1 MATTTV
7 ANRRALG
14 QWFTA
19 APVAEL
25 AIAALAPIDRGARV
39 IDPTCGDGAFLAAAH
54 AAGLRSLTGLEIDR
68 DAAAKAR
75 ARLPRATIVDGDA
88 LSPGL
93 VGQLGVFDL
102 AVGNPPWVRA
112 GRIDPAVKR
121 ARAEVLATDWP
132 ELDAAL
138 IDAIARHADLAATCL
153 LRALRLVRPG
163 GRVALVLSTALL
175 DADGAVA
182 LWTAVERIANV
193 RALITAPAERWF
205 PDAAVNP
212 MLVIAERHAG
222 APVAR
227 TPRLLRLTAPTHV
240 AARALGLDAI
250 ASLSDERR
258 VDPHERP
265 GARAA
270 RTPRRQA
277 AKTSGRLRRAEHTPS
292 RAKPETVSPSAWR
305 LGALAANP
313 GLAHAPGVGESPHT
327 ESPHAES
334 PHAELPRAASAAAW
348 GPALRAPAAWFAWR
362 EAAGDMLVPLRE
374 LAEVRRGLT
383 TGANHVFYLRREVA
397 REHRLEAKY
406 LAPVVRSPFNG
417 SPAPIAIAPG
427 ESPLV
432 AIALPPDIA
441 LAKVPRIAA
450 WLRDHEREALATSAA
465 RRDPWW
471 SLPVNPARLFLAKAY
486 GPRFV
491 QRLADVPVL
500 ADQRV
505 YALHPRDGVDLVA
518 LAAVLNA
525 LPTALALESLGR
537 GSMGFGAVEW
547 TVHDA
552 LELPVLDVRRADK
565 RTIARLHAA
574 LAGFTRRPIEHVRL
588 ERDRA
593 DRRELDATAMALA
606 PGGDLADEMWT
617 ALLASVALRDRYLLP
632 SV

>member
-1 MATTTV
+1 MATTT
-7 ANRRALG
+7 AAERRALG

-25 AIAALAPIDRGARV
+25 AIAALGVRA
-39 IDPTCGDGAFLAAAH
+39 
-54 AAGLRSLTGLEIDR
+54 LTGVEIDR
-68 DAAAKAR
+68 DAAAQAR
-75 ARLPRATIVDGDA
+75 ARLPHATILDGDA
-88 LSPGL
+88 LAPGL
-93 VGQLGVFDL
+93 VDRLGTFDL
-102 AVGNPPWVRA
+102 AIGNPPWVRA
-112 GRIDPAVKR
+112 GRIDPAIKR
-121 ARAEVLATDWP
+121 ARADVLATDWP
-132 ELDAAL
+132 DLDPAL

-175 DADGAVA
+175 DADGAAA
-182 LWTAVERIANV
+182 LWTAVERIASV

-205 PDAAVNP
+205 PTAAVNP
-212 MLVIAERHAG
+212 MLLIAERHSG
-222 APVAR
+222 AAATS
-227 TPRLLRLTAPTHV
+227 TPRMVRLTVPTHV
-240 AARALGLDAI
+240 AAQASGLDAI
-250 ASLSDERR
+250 ATRADERR
-258 VDPHERP
+258 PEPIGATATRVDAAM
-265 GARAA
+265 GRAGF
-270 RTPRRQA
+270 
-277 AKTSGRLRRAEHTPS
+277 SS
-292 RAKPETVSPSAWR
+292 
-305 LGALAANP
+305 
-313 GLAHAPGVGESPHT
+313 
-327 ESPHAES
+327 
-334 PHAELPRAASAAAW
+334 W

-362 EAAGDMLVPLRE
+362 AAAGDAVVPLRE

-383 TGANHVFYLRREVA
+383 TGANHVFYLRRDVA
-397 REHRLEAKY
+397 KEHRLEKKY

-432 AIALPPDIA
+432 AIALPPELD

-450 WLRDHEREALATSAA
+450 WLRGHEREALATSAA

-471 SLPVNPARLFLAKAY
+471 ALPAHPARLFLAKAY

-491 QRLADVPVL
+491 QRLADVPML

-525 LPTALALESLGR
+525 LPTALAIESLGR

-565 RTIARLHAA
+565 KTIARLHAA
-574 LAGFTRRPIEHVRL
+574 LAGFARRPIEHLRL
-588 ERDRA
+588 EHDRA
-593 DRRELDATAMALA
+593 DRRELDAAAMALA
-606 PGGDLADEMWT
+606 PGGELAPAMWT
-617 ALLASVALRDRYLLP
+617 ALLASVVLRDRYLLP
-632 SV
+632 AV

>member
-1 MATTTV
+1 MAATTTP
-7 ANRRALG
+7 ADRRALG

-25 AIAALAPIDRGARV
+25 ALAALAPLDPQARV
-39 IDPTCGDGAFLAAAH
+39 IDPTCGDGAFLAAAA
-54 AAGLRSLTGLEIDR
+54 AAGVRALTGVEIDR
-68 DAAAKAR
+68 EAAAQAR
-75 ARLPRATIVDGDA
+75 ARLPRATIVDGDVLA
-88 LSPGL
+88 PGL
-93 VGQLGVFDL
+93 VEQLGVFDL
-102 AVGNPPWVRA
+102 AIGNPPWVRA
-112 GRIDPAVKR
+112 GRIDPAIKH
-121 ARAEVLATDWP
+121 ARAEALAADWP
-132 ELDAAL
+132 QLEAPL

-175 DADGAVA
+175 DADGAAA
-182 LWTAVERIANV
+182 LWTAVERIASV

-222 APVAR
+222 AAVAS
-227 TPRLLRLTAPTHV
+227 TPRLLRLTVPTHV
-240 AARALGLDAI
+240 AAHAVGLDAI
-250 ASLSDERR
+250 AALAEERR
-258 VDPHERP
+258 PAAADTGRAAEGRTTRRRSTRPHTAVP
-265 GARAA
+265 GA
-270 RTPRRQA
+270 
-277 AKTSGRLRRAEHTPS
+277 
-292 RAKPETVSPSAWR
+292 
-305 LGALAANP
+305 GA
-313 GLAHAPGVGESPHT
+313 ST
-327 ESPHAES
+327 
-334 PHAELPRAASAAAW
+334 W

-362 EAAGDMLVPLRE
+362 AVAGDAVVPLRE

-383 TGANHVFYLRREVA
+383 TGANHVFYLRRDDA
-397 REHRLEAKY
+397 KRHRLEPKY
-406 LAPVVRSPFNG
+406 LAPVIRSPFNG
-417 SPAPIAIAPG
+417 SPAPIAISPG

-432 AIALPPDIA
+432 AIALPPETPF
-441 LAKVPRIAA
+441 AKVPRIAA
-450 WLRDHEREALATSAA
+450 WLREHEREALGTSAA

-471 SLPVNPARLFLAKAY
+471 SLPVHPARLFLAKAY

-491 QRLADVPVL
+491 QRLADVPML

-505 YALHPRDGVDLVA
+505 YALHPRDGVDLGA

-565 RTIARLHAA
+565 QTIARLHTA
-574 LAGFTRRPIEHVRL
+574 LAGFARRPIEHVRL

-593 DRRELDATAMALA
+593 DRAELDAAVMALA
-606 PGGDLADEMWT
+606 PGRELAAEMWT

-632 SV
+632 AVS

>member
-1 MATTTV
+1 MTRCCSP
-7 ANRRALG
+7 RRG
-14 QWFTA
+14 GS
-19 APVAEL
+19 
-25 AIAALAPIDRGARV
+25 R
-39 IDPTCGDGAFLAAAH
+39 
-54 AAGLRSLTGLEIDR
+54 LR
-68 DAAAKAR
+68 
-75 ARLPRATIVDGDA
+75 P
-88 LSPGL
+88 
-93 VGQLGVFDL
+93 
-102 AVGNPPWVRA
+102 
-112 GRIDPAVKR
+112 
-121 ARAEVLATDWP
+121 
-132 ELDAAL
+132 
-138 IDAIARHADLAATCL
+138 
-153 LRALRLVRPG
+153 RPG

-175 DADGAVA
+175 DADGAGA
-182 LWTAVERIANV
+182 LWTAVEQIAGV
-193 RALITAPAERWF
+193 RALITAPTERWF
-205 PDAAVNP
+205 PTAAVNP

-222 APVAR
+222 HAVAS
-227 TPRLLRLTAPTHV
+227 TPRLLRLTVPTQV
-240 AARALGLDAI
+240 AARASGINAI
-250 ASLSDERR
+250 AALAEDRTT
-258 VDPHERP
+258 D
-265 GARAA
+265 A
-270 RTPRRQA
+270 RTTDARTIEARTTYGRRTA
-277 AKTSGRLRRAEHTPS
+277 TRTTDTPA
-292 RAKPETVSPSAWR
+292 R
-305 LGALAANP
+305 GAN
-313 GLAHAPGVGESPHT
+313 T
-327 ESPHAES
+327 
-334 PHAELPRAASAAAW
+334 W

-383 TGANHVFYLRREVA
+383 TGANHVFYLRREIA
-397 REHRLEAKY
+397 KQHRLEKKY

-432 AIALPPDIA
+432 AIALPPDIT

-471 SLPVNPARLFLAKAY
+471 SLPAHPARLFLSKAY

-491 QRLADVPVL
+491 QRLADVPML

-565 RTIARLHAA
+565 RSIARLTAA

-606 PGGDLADEMWT
+606 PGGELADEMWT